1 MRPDELLL
9 QRIKARLPE
18 LEEVHIEVTS
28 HWEEEDA
35 VYRYYHGSFK
45 VYAIQDCTK
54 RIVAM
59 LQELGDGLELN
70 RDFLDIIEAGTDIK
84 FEHAHNA
91 EWDKY
96 TLPQLQAFWHAKYM
110 LEKMIKYGKEL
121 ESAPDM
127 LPSGWAS
134 VLYLYN
140 LR

>member
-1 MRPDELLL
+1 MRPDEVLL
-9 QRIKARLPE
+9 QGIKAHLPE
-18 LEEVHIEVTS
+18 LEELHKEVTS

-35 VYRYYHGSFK
+35 VYRCYHGSFK
-45 VYAIQDCTK
+45 VYATRGCTK
-54 RIVAM
+54 RTVAM

-91 EWDKY
+91 EWDKH

-110 LEKMIKYGKEL
+110 LEQMIKYGKKL